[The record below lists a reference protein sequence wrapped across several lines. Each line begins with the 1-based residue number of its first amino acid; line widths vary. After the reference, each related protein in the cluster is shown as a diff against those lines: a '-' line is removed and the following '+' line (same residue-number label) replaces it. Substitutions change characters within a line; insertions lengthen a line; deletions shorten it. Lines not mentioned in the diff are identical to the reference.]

1 MAINTKKY
9 KATLEEVK
17 IIENQIIERA
27 KSNKSIEDIICP
39 RCGGEIIF
47 TEINNSYTVKCETP
61 NCITYG
67 VRGI

>member
-1 MAINTKKY
+1 MAINTKKD
-9 KATLEEVK
+9 KATLEEIK
-17 IIENQIIERA
+17 IIENQIIECA
-27 KSNKSIEDIICP
+27 KNNKSIEDIICP

-47 TEINNSYTVKCETP
+47 TEIGNSYTVKCETP